1 VKLLLD
7 TQIFVWWAEE
17 PDKLSRQ
24 ALELCQDPDNPL
36 IVSVVSIWE
45 IQIKHQ
51 LGKAHFILQTPLREL
66 IESQRQQNDVA
77 VLGVEVSHVLEL
89 EGLPMYP
96 EHKDP
101 FDRLLIAQA
110 KVEGATLLSVDDK
123 MYKYSYP
130 VSFLK

>member
-1 VKLLLD
+1 
-7 TQIFVWWAEE
+7 
-17 PDKLSRQ
+17 
-24 ALELCQDPDNPL
+24 
-36 IVSVVSIWE
+36 
-45 IQIKHQ
+45 
-51 LGKAHFILQTPLREL
+51 
-66 IESQRQQNDVA
+66 
-77 VLGVEVSHVLEL
+77 
-89 EGLPMYP
+89 MYP